1 VWAVFRS
8 LSRNHLQRYCL
19 WDIETSFRDIKDYKF
34 GMGMAHMH
42 TKSCERRDRLFLLS
56 ALAIALLTL
65 LGAAGDA
72 VGLERTIKANTT
84 KTRSYSFWRQG
95 CIYYKL
101 LPGMRESHAGPL
113 IEKFYE
119 LMREHAVF
127 RAVFGII

>member
-1 VWAVFRS
+1 
-8 LSRNHLQRYCL
+8 
-19 WDIETSFRDIKDYKF
+19 
-34 GMGMAHMH
+34 MAHMH
-42 TKSCERRDRLFLLS
+42 TKSCERRDRLFLVS

-101 LPGMRESHAGPL
+101 LPGMRDSEAGPL
-113 IEKFYE
+113 IAKFYE

-127 RAVFGII
+127 RAVFGVI